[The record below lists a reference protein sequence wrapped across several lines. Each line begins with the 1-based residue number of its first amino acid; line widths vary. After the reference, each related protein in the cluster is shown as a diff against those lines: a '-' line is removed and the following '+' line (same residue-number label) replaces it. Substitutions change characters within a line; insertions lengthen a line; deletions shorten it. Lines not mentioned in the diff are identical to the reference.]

1 MVTTKER
8 LSDRLEP
15 KLWAAMQKEADERGC
30 DVVVVVQDAVRLYFE
45 AKAQTP
51 SRSRPEIMA
60 HYQASLDKNRK
71 LAELLAQ

>member
-8 LSDRLEP
+8 FSGWLEP
-15 KLWAAMQKEADERGC
+15 KLWAATQKEADERGC
-30 DVVVVVQDAVRLYFE
+30 DVVVVVEEAMRLYFE
-45 AKAQTP
+45 VKTQTQ

-60 HYQASLDKNRK
+60 HYRASLDKNRK